1 MVDHYQG
8 IVLAEYEARDRNQRL
23 DAAAARCAQHQ
34 ELPAEP
40 TLRQVVAEQLLAL
53 AVWIA
58 PEHTLQRVGRAA
70 VKSLAHS

>member
-1 MVDHYQG
+1 MMDHYQG
-8 IVLAEYEARDRNQRL
+8 IMLAECAAQERNQRL
-23 DAAAARCAQHQ
+23 EAAAERWAQLA

-40 TLRQVVAEQLLAL
+40 TMRQTLAERLLTL

-58 PEHTLQRVGRAA
+58 PENTLPTVGRAA

>member
-1 MVDHYQG
+1 MMDHYQG
-8 IVLAEYEARDRNQRL
+8 IMIAECAAQERNQRL
-23 DAAAARCAQHQ
+23 EAAATRWAQYQ

-40 TLRQVVAEQLLAL
+40 TLRQALAERLLTL

-58 PEHTLQRVGRAA
+58 PEHTLPSVGRAA